1 MTEQAK
7 ETEKRGN
14 LIHNEFWGLLALWA
28 MEARSH
34 GGSPKNSSAMC
45 LCEAWGLGNTYLLAF
60 VNLVVLW
67 VSLGAVEG
75 VWGKAG
81 GGCRKV

>member
-1 MTEQAK
+1 
-7 ETEKRGN
+7 
-14 LIHNEFWGLLALWA
+14 
-28 MEARSH
+28 MEAPLKTH
-34 GGSPKNSSAMC
+34 QLCAQDVC
-45 LCEAWGLGNTYLLAF
+45 LCKACSLGNTCLLAF

-75 VWGKAG
+75 IGGKAG